1 MKQNIVK
8 KTIAWGDL
16 DALGIVFYPR
26 YYEWIDAGGHL
37 FFDSIKLNLALLW
50 RERNILFGLA
60 ETSCRY
66 FKPGRYQQQIEIV
79 THIDSLEEKTMV
91 FKHRI
96 SDRMDGSLMVEGRE
110 KRICMNVSDP
120 DSFRAIDIPDDIYSI
135 LKEAAR

>member
-26 YYEWIDAGGHL
+26 YYEWIDAGSHL

-91 FKHRI
+91 FKHLI

>member
-26 YYEWIDAGGHL
+26 YYEWIDAGSHL

-60 ETSCRY
+60 ETTCRY

-91 FKHRI
+91 FKHLI
-96 SDRMDGSLMVEGRE
+96 SDRRDGSLMVEGRE

>member
-1 MKQNIVK
+1 
-8 KTIAWGDL
+8 
-16 DALGIVFYPR
+16 
-26 YYEWIDAGGHL
+26 
-37 FFDSIKLNLALLW
+37 LW